1 MEYCWNI
8 EMDPDEAQRR
18 REECERKARRGEMDP
33 RLEFTFQL
41 LIDATQLPRH
51 QLMDYIFEGD
61 MVAYSLLMQLPY
73 THFLLCSSMRLISSS
88 CRIWRTSCCGST
100 RRSMSPS
107 RRQWWMPISR
117 DHHARAWHRAAPKRR
132 RVKVSSFSSLAD
144 LPYSF
149 SSLGGASPSGLPPPK
164 HKKLFLTDG
173 WTCAFTGVCIYIFRV
188 NTSKQLPEE
197 GFQKDL

>member
-1 MEYCWNI
+1 
-8 EMDPDEAQRR
+8 MDPDEAQRR

-61 MVAYSLLMQLPY
+61 MVVYSLCAYPIKYARLHNFFALQLDEINQL
-73 THFLLCSSMRLISSS
+73 FLPNMKNKLLWFYQEVDEPDPPPVVDANKPGPSRTGMASSS
-88 CRIWRTSCCGST
+88 SKTPQGKGLFILHPANADSLH
-100 RRSMSPS
+100 PF
-107 RRQWWMPISR
+107 
-117 DHHARAWHRAAPKRR
+117 
-132 RVKVSSFSSLAD
+132 SF
-144 LPYSF
+144 
-149 SSLGGASPSGLPPPK
+149 LGGASPSGLPPPK

>member
-1 MEYCWNI
+1 
-8 EMDPDEAQRR
+8 MDPDEAQRR

-61 MVAYSLLMQLPY
+61 MVAYSLN
-73 THFLLCSSMRLISSS
+73 MRLPNWIFFALQLDEINQLFLPNMKNKLLWFYQEVDEPEPPPVVDANKPGPSRTGMASSS
-88 CRIWRTSCCGST
+88 SKTPQGKDENEDSHLRI
-100 RRSMSPS
+100 
-107 RRQWWMPISR
+107 
-117 DHHARAWHRAAPKRR
+117 
-132 RVKVSSFSSLAD
+132 

-149 SSLGGASPSGLPPPK
+149 SSSGGASPSGLPPPK